1 MKEAIFGVIRH
12 ILTTAGGV
20 AVSSGV
26 VSESEA
32 QTLTGAAVIL
42 IGFIWSFV
50 SKKVTK

>member
-26 VSESEA
+26 LSDSEA
-32 QTLTGAAVIL
+32 QTLSGAAVII

-50 SKKVTK
+50 SKKADK